1 MTNSTRHLLAA
12 IALNAT
18 VLASC
23 SASAQEPAATEPL
36 EVKLVGVDE
45 CARGWTLVQRDDGWT
60 IYYPHPTGA
69 RIPNWVD
76 EDGLRAAFTR
86 PDGRVAVA
94 EFEAAKGLYRRQ
106 HRIICRWTPIQGD
119 PA

>member
-1 MTNSTRHLLAA
+1 MTNSTRHLLTAL
-12 IALNAT
+12 ALNAI

-23 SASAQEPAATEPL
+23 SASAQEPPEPAPI

-45 CARGWTLVQRDDGWT
+45 CASGWTLVQRDDGWT
-60 IYYPHPTGA
+60 IYYPHPSGHLVPSW
-69 RIPNWVD
+69 ID

-94 EFEAAKGLYRRQ
+94 EFEAAKGRYRRQ